1 MRISDWSSDVCSS
14 DLVFVESRLDH
25 QDVRRE
31 TAFAHG
37 ADLAHGPISLMP
49 DFTHEGP
56 SRLAEGVD
64 RALPDDAQAVTL
76 EAHDGA
82 PGVRQQDHV
91 ANAEIQQDPRAD
103 GVVAQ
108 LADGLGL
115 AVAARLPRYRKGIGR
130 GLADKTEQMRTRLK

>member
-1 MRISDWSSDVCSS
+1 
-14 DLVFVESRLDH
+14 
-25 QDVRRE
+25 
-31 TAFAHG
+31 
-37 ADLAHGPISLMP
+37 MP

-91 ANAEIQQDPRAD
+91 AHAEIQQDLGAD
-103 GVVAQ
+103 AVVAQ
-108 LADGLGL
+108 LAAGLGL
-115 AVAARLPRYRKGIGR
+115 AVEARPHRYRKGIGR
-130 GLADKTEQMRTRLK
+130 GLRSDERRVGKESVSTCRSRCEPYHETKHTTTINNKRL

>member
-76 EAHDGA
+76 EAHEGA
-82 PGVRQQDHV
+82 PGVLPTAPV
-91 ANAEIQQDPRAD
+91 APAPNTPEPRAQPPSPES
-103 GVVAQ
+103 G
-108 LADGLGL
+108 
-115 AVAARLPRYRKGIGR
+115 GR
-130 GLADKTEQMRTRLK
+130 GRGKKRERN